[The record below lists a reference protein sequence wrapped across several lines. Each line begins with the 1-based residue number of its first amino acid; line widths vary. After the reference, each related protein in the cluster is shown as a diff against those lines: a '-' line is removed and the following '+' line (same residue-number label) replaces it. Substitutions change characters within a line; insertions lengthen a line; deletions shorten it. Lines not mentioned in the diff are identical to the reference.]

1 MNRFFFHLA
10 SKDNTIW
17 DEKGRDFTDL
27 AAAHRHAMLLI
38 HKMVSLDDVDSIEP
52 NGCAPGLVA
61 FRCAGYGSTA
71 SILVH
76 PVSRRR
82 EMNHMHQR
90 EQFDYLNSPV
100 SELR

>member
-1 MNRFFFHLA
+1 MRFDNRSICRRCA
-10 SKDNTIW
+10 RGMR
-17 DEKGRDFTDL
+17 E
-27 AAAHRHAMLLI
+27 
-38 HKMVSLDDVDSIEP
+38 VVSIEP
-52 NGCAPGLVA
+52 NGCTPGLVA
-61 FRCAGYGSTA
+61 FLCAGCGSTA